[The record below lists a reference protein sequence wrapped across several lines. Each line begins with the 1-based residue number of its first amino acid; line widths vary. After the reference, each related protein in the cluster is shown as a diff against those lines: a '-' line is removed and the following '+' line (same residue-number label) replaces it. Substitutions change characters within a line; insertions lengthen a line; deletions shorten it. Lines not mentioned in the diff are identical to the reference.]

1 MCRLYS
7 QRRDPESRVFFLIIF
22 FFFFRFYDFYR
33 PPAASIA
40 IYLFPF
46 SVSSS
51 ASSSSSSSLFSSS
64 FYHHFPSGTDTQFL
78 VSCFFFF
85 FYSFRVCFFLLGMR
99 ECCCLP
105 LWLIYS
111 SRVSFSSFLFV
122 VVADEDEDETTGFV
136 NEFKWL
142 LAPWGRSLASHF
154 SWLRVRRKKGTQK
167 FPPRVLKEKWGG
179 ALLLKWA
186 NIKVVRMKVV
196 AFFFFNLLSFCCVGQ
211 IFLFSTQSGNCV

>member
-7 QRRDPESRVFFLIIF
+7 QRRDPESRVFFLII

-46 SVSSS
+46 SV
-51 ASSSSSSSLFSSS
+51 SSSSSSSLFSSS

-179 ALLLKWA
+179 GSSARLPHPGFAHVLHSSQHGH
-186 NIKVVRMKVV
+186 V
-196 AFFFFNLLSFCCVGQ
+196 S
-211 IFLFSTQSGNCV
+211 

>member
-51 ASSSSSSSLFSSS
+51 SSSSSSSLFSSS

-179 ALLLKWA
+179 GSSAQMSQHQSRKNESRCVFL
-186 NIKVVRMKVV
+186 
-196 AFFFFNLLSFCCVGQ
+196 NLFSFCCVGQ
-211 IFLFSTQSGNCV
+211 IFFFPTQSGDCV